1 MPTNEEYKESPWKFI
16 EAKTRE
22 VEKWP
27 EWKKEGWDMI
37 EISTRSTTLEFAE
50 KSDSGERSSNG
61 QIDD

>member
-37 EISTRSTTLEFAE
+37 EVSTRNRILEFAE
-50 KSDSGERSSNG
+50 RPSSNERSGNG
-61 QIDD
+61 QTDD